1 MGHHIKSYCLVRRNS
16 TEHKTLVT
24 LNKAPDQRM
33 PLPELKTK
41 SKDNYKAADFRLV
54 VESLTKKALLTVS
67 NDIASMTE
75 KGKVEAARLQC
86 GDNSAALKA
95 AAAAKEV
102 IDKSNLVPPC
112 THKNIFTTCPPDR
125 PVVIRSGSQDFKSCP
140 SLRGNTRVFDHLP
153 GKPVTHQS

>member
-1 MGHHIKSYCLVRRNS
+1 MGHHLKSYCTVRRNS

-33 PLPELKTK
+33 PLLELKTK
-41 SKDNYKAADFRLV
+41 SKDNYNGSDFRLV

-67 NDIASMTE
+67 SGIASMTE

-95 AAAAKEV
+95 EAAKAA
-102 IDKSNLVPPC
+102 IDKSNLVPPS
-112 THKNIFTTCPPDR
+112 THKNIFTPCPPDR
-125 PVVIRSGSQDFKSCP
+125 PVVIRSGSQDFRNCP

-153 GKPVTHQS
+153 GKPVSHQS